1 MEIFKLLSITLG
13 AILANNFI
21 FSQFL
26 GCCPFLGVSK
36 KVDTAVGMGV
46 AVTFVMGLASAVC
59 FVVNKYILIPLD
71 LAYMQTVAF
80 ILVIASLVQFI
91 EMFLQKA
98 MPALYTALG
107 VYLPL
112 ITTNCAVLGVVL
124 LNVQNGYNF
133 IESVVYGITGG
144 LGFLLAIVLF
154 ASIRERLVFADYPKC
169 WDGFPIAQGDPFR
182 GERGAIAF
190 DSRAGTYRGL
200 QRFPKACA
208 DHSLPQSGRLC
219 GRRACAAQHL

>member
-59 FVVNKYILIPLD
+59 YVVNQFILVPLD

-98 MPALYTALG
+98 MPSLYTALG

-124 LNVQNGYNF
+124 VNVQKGYNF
-133 IESVVYGITGG
+133 LLSVVNGAAGG
-144 LGFLLAIVLF
+144 LGFTVAIVLF
-154 ASIRERLVFADYPKC
+154 ASVRERVNRADCPACFK
-169 WDGFPIAQGDPFR
+169 GFPIALISAGLL
-182 GERGAIAF
+182 ALAF
-190 DSRAGTYRGL
+190 MGFSGL
-200 QRFPKACA
+200 KVF
-208 DHSLPQSGRLC
+208 
-219 GRRACAAQHL
+219 

>member
-91 EMFLQKA
+91 EMFLQKS
-98 MPALYTALG
+98 MPSLYTALG

-124 LNVQNGYNF
+124 LNTQYTFGFVQ
-133 IESVVYGITGG
+133 SVVYGVFGG
-144 LGFLLAIVLF
+144 LGFMLAICLF
-154 ASIRERLVFADYPKC
+154 ASVREKLEFADYPEC
-169 WDGFPIAQGDPFR
+169 FEGFPICLVSAGLL
-182 GERGAIAF
+182 ALAF
-190 DSRAGTYRGL
+190 MG
-200 QRFPKACA
+200 F
-208 DHSLPQSGRLC
+208 SGMKI
-219 GRRACAAQHL
+219 G